1 MVKQLDIMKPERSED
16 DPSEQEYERVHEHR
30 SDEFITTNEKRSG
43 GYFYLVLGIIA
54 IVVSVAASLF
64 VLYQD
69 KLPSIFGW
77 GKNTEESPTATVAA
91 TGTISPTASST
102 TEASSATSSTPNMP
116 STDYSSKIIRV
127 VNGNGVNGEASR
139 IASILKSNGFNIK
152 STDNAKR
159 SYSTTTIYYKSS
171 EDSGLANA
179 IKGSLPSEYSNA
191 EIAESSTITGANYD
205 CVVALGSQQ

>member
-1 MVKQLDIMKPERSED
+1 MVKQLDIMKPEED
-16 DPSEQEYERVHEHR
+16 SPEQERERVHEHH
-30 SDEFITTNEKRSG
+30 SDEFITTNEKKSG

-77 GKNTEESPTATVAA
+77 GKNTKESPTATV
-91 TGTISPTASST
+91 TETISPTTSST

-116 STDYSSKIIRV
+116 STDYSSKVIRV
-127 VNGNGVNGEASR
+127 VNGNGINGEASR
-139 IASILKSNGFNIK
+139 VASILKSDGFNIK

-159 SYSTTTIYYKSS
+159 NYSVTTIYYKSS

-205 CVVALGSQQ
+205 CIVALGSQQ